1 MNDFIKEK
9 KYAIMMMIISAL
21 GFSFMAI
28 FVKLA
33 GDISSVQKSIFRSAT
48 IMIISGF
55 IFYGRGLQL
64 KQVRHVKLIAIRVIA
79 GTLGIVLNYYAI
91 DNLILSDANVIFRI
105 STVLVLILSWLFLG
119 EQINGIQLGATVLAF
134 IGVALV
140 VRPEFTVDFVPY
152 AIALFGAFCA
162 AVAYTSLRAMRGKV
176 EPTAIV
182 FIFSLFTTVVLAPYV
197 LFNFQAMSALQ
208 WVYLIAAGICAAVGQ
223 YGITLAYKHAPASEV
238 SIYNY
243 YGVVF
248 TTILGMLMLGQYPQW
263 TSYLGYLVIFISSY
277 ILYRFST
284 KQ

>member
-1 MNDFIKEK
+1 MTDLIKEK

-48 IMIISGF
+48 IMVISGF
-55 IFYGRGLQL
+55 IFYGRGFKLS
-64 KQVRHVKLIAIRVIA
+64 QVRHYRIIAIRVIA

-119 EQINGIQLGATVLAF
+119 EKINGLQLGATILAF

-140 VRPEFTVDFVPY
+140 VKPEFTVDFIPY
-152 AIALFGAFCA
+152 AIALIGAFCA
-162 AVAYTSLRAMRGKV
+162 AVAYTSLRAMRGRV

-197 LFNFQAMSALQ
+197 LFNFEAMSALQ
-208 WVYLIAAGICAAVGQ
+208 WLYLIAAGVCAAIGQ

-248 TTILGMLMLGQYPQW
+248 TTVLGMLILGQYPEW
-263 TSYLGYLVIFISSY
+263 TSYLGYLVIFASSY